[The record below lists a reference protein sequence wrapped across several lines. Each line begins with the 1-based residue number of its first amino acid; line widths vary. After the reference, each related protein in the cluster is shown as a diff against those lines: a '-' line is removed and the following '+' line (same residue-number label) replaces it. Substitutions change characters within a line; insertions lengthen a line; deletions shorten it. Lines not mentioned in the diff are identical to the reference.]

1 MAGLGGFWVFSLEQR
16 INIMYLRGGQMKD
29 ARETSKFRNLT
40 SNDKEKKILPE
51 KKIIRFEKEE
61 VNPKTM
67 ALINDLFNENQ
78 KLMERLKDQW
88 II

>member
-40 SNDKEKKILPE
+40 RNDKEKKILPE
-51 KKIIRFEKEE
+51 KKTIRPEKEE
-61 VNPKTM
+61 VSPKTI
-67 ALINDLFNENQ
+67 ALINYLFNENQ

>member
-40 SNDKEKKILPE
+40 RNDKEKKILPE

-78 KLMERLKDQW
+78 KLMERLKDKW

>member
-1 MAGLGGFWVFSLEQR
+1 
-16 INIMYLRGGQMKD
+16 MYLRGGQMKD

-40 SNDKEKKILPE
+40 RNDKEKKILPE